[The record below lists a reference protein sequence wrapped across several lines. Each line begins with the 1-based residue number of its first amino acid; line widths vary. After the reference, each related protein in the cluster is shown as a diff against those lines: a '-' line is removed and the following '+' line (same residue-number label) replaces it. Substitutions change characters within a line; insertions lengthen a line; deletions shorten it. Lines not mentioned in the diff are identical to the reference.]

1 MISHISNNI
10 RYFTFH
16 TLTNPDIIHAVVGRS
31 GGVSPHPYKSLNIST
46 STGDSKTNVA
56 ANVIIVYNALNLSTD
71 TLNTVHQVHGQ
82 HTITVDNQRVGNST
96 KADALI
102 TKTKGMS
109 LFMKFADCA
118 PLLIYDPYVHAIGLG
133 HAGWRGTLAGIG
145 RSMINAMRTQFG
157 CKPHNLIAA
166 IGPCI
171 AADRYIVGED
181 VANLFQDAYPDT
193 DDIVLSGGDSIHLD
207 LVKANTHS
215 LTDSGVQSI
224 ETSGLCTAKNNA
236 DFFSHRV
243 EGKHSGRF
251 STIMSLK

>member
-1 MISHISNNI
+1 MISHIVNKI
-10 RYFTFH
+10 HYFTFQ
-16 TLTNPDIIHAVVGRS
+16 TLTNPDIIHAVLGRS
-31 GGVSPHPYKSLNIST
+31 GGVSPYPYKSLNMST

-56 ANVIIVYNALNLSTD
+56 ANVTIVYNALNLSTD

-82 HTITVDNQRVGNST
+82 RTFTVDNQLVGNST

-109 LFMKFADCA
+109 LLMNFADCA

-133 HAGWRGTLAGIG
+133 HAGWRGTLAGIA

-157 CKPHNLIAA
+157 CKPQNLIAA

-171 AADRYIVGED
+171 TADRYIVDDD
-181 VANLFQDAYPDT
+181 VANLFHDAYPDT
-193 DDIVLSGGDSIHLD
+193 DDIVLLRNDSIHLD
-207 LVKANTHS
+207 LVKANIHS
-215 LTDSGVQSI
+215 LTASGIQSI
-224 ETSGLCTAKNNA
+224 ETSGYCTSKHNA
-236 DFFSHRV
+236 NFFSHRV

>member
-1 MISHISNNI
+1 MISHNTNNVH
-10 RYFTFH
+10 YFTFQ
-16 TLTNPDIIHAVVGRS
+16 TLTNSDIVHAIVGRY
-31 GGVSPHPYKSLNIST
+31 GGVSPYPYKSLNIST

-56 ANVIIVYNALNLSTD
+56 ANVAIAYNALNLSTD

-82 HTITVDNQRVGNST
+82 RTITVGNQPIGTST

-102 TKTKGMS
+102 TTTKGMS

-118 PLLIYDPYVHAIGLG
+118 PLLIYDPYVNAIGLG

-145 RSMINAMRTQFG
+145 RSMVTAMRTQFG
-157 CKPHNLIAA
+157 CKPQNLIAA

-171 AADRYIVGED
+171 AVDKYIVGND
-181 VANLFQDAYPDT
+181 VANLFQNAYPDT
-193 DDIVLSGGDSIHLD
+193 NDIVLFDNNSIHLD
-207 LVKANTHS
+207 LVKANIHS

-224 ETSGLCTAKNNA
+224 ETSGFCTAKNNTV
-236 DFFSHRV
+236 FFSHRV
-243 EGKHSGRF
+243 EGKYSGRF